1 MSHVV
6 NHVDSGVLALG
17 AFLALTF
24 GAGAWRAGSLRSDVV
39 EKYQPR
45 LSIAQSG
52 LDEKA
57 RVGLQRLALRVSFA
71 LGGLDADFSPA
82 EAIADPG
89 ELLDLVDS
97 VAGALKARAR
107 LPKYFRRL
115 LLIGPLLVGLIV
127 GTVASLVVTFA
138 YFSGWSRLRLMGL
151 IGLYATIGLVV
162 GLCLVSV
169 TYFVLL
175 HLFSSAEILATKDS

>member
-1 MSHVV
+1 MS
-6 NHVDSGVLALG
+6 HVDSGVVALG

-24 GAGAWRAGSLRSDVV
+24 GAGAWRAGSLRSDIV

-45 LSIAQSG
+45 VNLAQSG

-57 RVGLQRLALRVSFA
+57 RVSLQRLAVRVSFA
-71 LGGLDADFSPA
+71 LGGLDADFSPSD
-82 EAIADPG
+82 AIADPG

-107 LPKYFRRL
+107 LPKYFQRL
-115 LLIGPLLVGLIV
+115 LLIGPVLVGLLA
-127 GTVASLVVTFA
+127 GTVASVVVTFA
-138 YFSGWSRLRLMGL
+138 YFSGWSRLRVMGL
-151 IGLYATIGLVV
+151 IGLYVTIALVI
-162 GLCLVSV
+162 GLCLASA

-175 HLFSSAEILATKDS
+175 HLFSSAEILATKDA